1 MPMQD
6 QHDLSLIL
14 DSRVPL
20 IVVETHDEGRF
31 LDFLTGVVTGSAARE
46 HRPLSILLAERLQT
60 LRLGLR
66 MHGSSRLTMDE
77 YG

>member
-1 MPMQD
+1 MQHQYD
-6 QHDLSLIL
+6 SSLIL

-20 IVVETHDEGRF
+20 VMVETHDEARF
-31 LDFLTGVVTGSAARE
+31 LDFLTDVVTGSVTRE
-46 HRPLSILLAERLQT
+46 HRPLSILMAERLQT

-66 MHGSSRLTMDE
+66 MRGSSRLTMGE

>member
-1 MPMQD
+1 MQH

-14 DSRVPL
+14 DSRVPRV
-20 IVVETHDEGRF
+20 VVETHDEGRF
-31 LDFLTGVVTGSAARE
+31 LNFLTDVVTGSVTRE